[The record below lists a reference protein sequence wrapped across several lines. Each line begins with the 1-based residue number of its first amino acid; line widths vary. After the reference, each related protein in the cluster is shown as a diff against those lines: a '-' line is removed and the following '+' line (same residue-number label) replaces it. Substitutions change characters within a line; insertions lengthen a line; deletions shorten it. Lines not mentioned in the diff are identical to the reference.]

1 LPPEHAKK
9 HATDTSGDG
18 DAPST
23 TVAVRPNLDSGTRT
37 VAAPESNAPSPP
49 GGAADATY
57 AYGVV
62 DRVFLVRWNALPP
75 AGAIEELLRRLAE
88 ARRFVGRPLI
98 YLTVASPLVDVAAAV
113 RRHRDARFGERA
125 VAYAER
131 AHLVCEGDAARQAVL
146 VPFVSALYRVSS
158 LGMPV
163 RVHGSLQEA
172 AAEIA
177 PLLESSPLALE
188 RRIAS
193 ARLERA

>member
-9 HATDTSGDG
+9 HTTHASDDV

-23 TVAVRPNLDSGTRT
+23 AVAVRPNLDSGPRA
-37 VAAPESNAPSPP
+37 VAAPESNAPPP
-49 GGAADATY
+49 PSGAVDASY

-62 DRVFLVRWNALPP
+62 DRVFLVRWSALPP
-75 AGAIEELLRRLAE
+75 AGAIEDLLRRLAE
-88 ARRFVGRPLI
+88 ARRLVGRPLV
-98 YLTVASPLVDVAAAV
+98 YLTVASPLVDVATAV

-125 VAYAER
+125 VPYAER
-131 AHLVCEGDAARQAVL
+131 AHIVCEGDAARQAVL

-158 LGMPV
+158 LGVPV
-163 RVHGSLQEA
+163 RVHGSLDEA
-172 AAEIA
+172 VAEIA
-177 PLLESSPLALE
+177 PLLECSPLALQ